1 MGYTH
6 RAEQWLPYPIEAVF
20 AFFANPDNLPV
31 LMPKWQK
38 ARLEHA
44 FIVPPVGSGSK
55 NQMAGAGSRI
65 TFSFRPF
72 PGSPIRVRWDAE
84 ITEFALNSHFTDEQ
98 AKGPFAF
105 WTHTHSIRN
114 LDRAG
119 INITVITDQVEYEP
133 PLGMLGR
140 LANRLFLRK
149 QLERTFAFRQ
159 ARLAEI
165 LGQQLKPVVA
175 ITQPKRQHQPRAS

>member
-38 ARLEHA
+38 ARIEHA
-44 FIVPPVGSGSK
+44 FIVPPVGSSSDSL
-55 NQMAGAGSRI
+55 MAGAGSRI
-65 TFSFRPF
+65 ILSFRPF
-72 PGSPIRVRWDAE
+72 PGSPLRVRWDAE
-84 ITEFALNSHFTDEQ
+84 ITEFVLNSHFTDEQ
-98 AKGPFAF
+98 VKGPFAF

-114 LDRAG
+114 VDRAG
-119 INITVITDQVEYEP
+119 IDITVITDQVEYEP
-133 PLGMLGR
+133 PMGILGR

-149 QLERTFAFRQ
+149 QLERTFAYRQ
-159 ARLAEI
+159 ARVAEI
-165 LGQQLKPVVA
+165 MAQQLKPVVS
-175 ITQPKRQHQPRAS
+175 ITPAERKHHPWAS

>member
-1 MGYTH
+1 
-6 RAEQWLPYPIEAVF
+6 
-20 AFFANPDNLPV
+20 
-31 LMPKWQK
+31 MPKWQK

-65 TFSFRPF
+65 TLSFRPF

-98 AKGPFAF
+98 VKGPFAF

-114 LDRAG
+114 VDRAG

-133 PLGMLGR
+133 PMGMLGR

-149 QLERTFAFRQ
+149 QLERTFTYRQ

-165 LGQQLKPVVA
+165 LGQQLKPVVELS
-175 ITQPKRQHQPRAS
+175 QPKRQHHPRAS